1 MAWPHLITLFSLL
14 APQDGVENTY
24 FLEFAAGERRTNM
37 EVEARLVLPNAQDW
51 SSAFFPAPG
60 ESRLTATFV
69 APAAP
74 RQAILEVEHLSSSAK
89 VEFGGS
95 SRIDVLVNGKP
106 LVREWEVGTH
116 VFLRDRL
123 ALTKMLRAGE
133 NVLELRFA
141 SGQTAYWLK
150 RLEVQCV
157 FPPDTVFSEA
167 VERLDGGRDYAVV
180 VSRRTFADAEWRKA
194 VEALRERHHAT
205 VLVHDGPVA
214 LVRDALADLMPRH
227 AAFVA
232 RPLEA
237 SRRYVIDVH
246 RLARALDDDPY
257 SDVFW
262 GIVTGYDAGD
272 ALIVASDPGPLL
284 VRRAAAG
291 CGLDL
296 TRFAEGRF
304 YSETQQSVMF
314 ERAPGGEVEQK
325 TCPADATEQLVSTL
339 NEWRPDYFATS
350 GHATP
355 YDWQIGF
362 SYRSGQFRCQDGR
375 LFGLDLAGRVLP
387 VDSPNPKVYGP
398 AGNCLMGLVEDRS
411 TMAPAWIHSAG
422 VRQMI
427 GFVVSTWYGYG
438 AHGVNQIF
446 IEQQGRFTFA
456 EAFRANGIALVHRL
470 ATRFP
475 RAAAVDIDEWGIEAD
490 PELLTNL
497 AARHGIADRDA
508 LGLLWDRDTV
518 AFYGDPA
525 YEARVERVLEPAW
538 SQTLDVDGDVFT
550 FQVATVRDAS
560 WHRPPI
566 AFLPRRVRDVEI
578 LEGEELGPVIADDF
592 VLLPFDGAF
601 AAGQTFRVAFRTRRR

>member
-1 MAWPHLITLFSLL
+1 MGWSLL
-14 APQDGVENTY
+14 LALALLPAPQDVEKSY

-51 SSAFFPAPG
+51 SSVFFPAPG
-60 ESRLTATFV
+60 ESRLSAVFV

-74 RQAILEVEHLSSSAK
+74 RQAVLEIEHLSSSAN

-116 VFLRDRL
+116 AFLTDRL
-123 ALTKMLRAGE
+123 ALTKMLREGE

-141 SGQTAYWLK
+141 ASETAYWLK

-157 FPPDTVFSEA
+157 FPPGTVFGEG
-167 VERLDGGRDYAVV
+167 VERLDGGADYAVV

-194 VEALRERHHAT
+194 VEALRDRHGAT
-205 VLVHDGPVA
+205 VIVHDGPVS
-214 LVRDALADLMPRH
+214 LVRGALADLMPRY

-232 RPLEA
+232 RPVEV
-237 SRRYVIDVH
+237 SRRFVIDVH
-246 RLARALDDDPY
+246 RLARALDGDPY
-257 SDVFW
+257 SDLSW

-272 ALIVASDPGPLL
+272 ALAVAEDPGPLL

-296 TRFAEGRF
+296 ARFAEGRVF
-304 YSETQQSVMF
+304 S
-314 ERAPGGEVEQK
+314 EVEQGVMYERGPGGAVERK
-325 TCPADATEQLVSTL
+325 TCPEDATEAIVRTL

-355 YDWQIGF
+355 HDWQIGY

-375 LFGLDLAGRVLP
+375 LFGRDLAGRSFP
-387 VDSPNPKVYGP
+387 VDSPNPKVYSA
-398 AGNCLMGLVEDRS
+398 AGNCLMGLVDDRY
-411 TMAPAWIHSAG
+411 TMTPAWIHSAG
-422 VRQMI
+422 VRQLI
-427 GFVVSTWYGYG
+427 GYVVSTWYGYG

-446 IEQQGRFTFA
+446 IEQAGRFTFA
-456 EAFRANGIALVHRL
+456 EAFRANHIALVHRL

-475 RAAAVDIDEWGIEAD
+475 RVAGVNLDEWGIEAD
-490 PELLTNL
+490 PELLEKL
-497 AARHGIADRDA
+497 AARHGIVDRDA

-525 YEARVERVLEPAW
+525 YEARVEPVVEPAW
-538 SQTLDVDGDVFT
+538 TQTLAQDGDLFT
-550 FQVATVRDAS
+550 FEVTTAAASS

-566 AFLPRRVRDVEI
+566 SFLPERVREVEI
-578 LEGEELGPVIADDF
+578 IEGGELGPVISDDF
-592 VLLPFDGAF
+592 ILLPLDGAF
-601 AAGQTFRVAFRTRRR
+601 AGGQTFRVTFRTDRM